1 MSRRPRLEASAVDE
15 PAPEVDRLEGFPHP
29 RQTTTLHGHAE
40 AERALLAS
48 IASGRMHHA
57 WLVTGPEGIGKA
69 TLSYRAAK
77 FLLSRGAAP
86 ALIASEDLA
95 TAADVPA
102 VRQVVALSH
111 PGLLVIRRAWD
122 PQKKRTP
129 QAITVDEVRR
139 LKNFLA
145 HSVEPGAYRV
155 VIVDQADEMNAN
167 AANAL
172 LKSLEEPPAR
182 TVFLLVASEPGRLP
196 ATIGSRCRRLDL
208 KPLPEADLAAAVAGP
223 LAASQAPPLDADRA
237 RLLAALSR
245 GSVRRAL
252 QLGSKDGLKLY
263 GRLLGLVAA
272 LPRLDH
278 AAVQKLAT
286 ELSGPAAEQAFDMGV
301 ALLTDMLGR
310 LVRQAATGAGA
321 IAGEAEIAE
330 RLLAPKS
337 LATYAAL
344 WETIGRDKTLA
355 QTLNLDR
362 KAFIV
367 ETFLRLEGLG
377 RGGAGA

>member
-1 MSRRPRLEASAVDE
+1 M
-15 PAPEVDRLEGFPHP
+15 
-29 RQTTTLHGHAE
+29 
-40 AERALLAS
+40 
-48 IASGRMHHA
+48 
-57 WLVTGPEGIGKA
+57 
-69 TLSYRAAK
+69 
-77 FLLSRGAAP
+77 
-86 ALIASEDLA
+86 
-95 TAADVPA
+95 
-102 VRQVVALSH
+102 
-111 PGLLVIRRAWD
+111 
-122 PQKKRTP
+122 
-129 QAITVDEVRR
+129 
-139 LKNFLA
+139 
-145 HSVEPGAYRV
+145 
-155 VIVDQADEMNAN
+155 
-167 AANAL
+167 
-172 LKSLEEPPAR
+172 
-182 TVFLLVASEPGRLP
+182 
-196 ATIGSRCRRLDL
+196 
-208 KPLPEADLAAAVAGP
+208 
-223 LAASQAPPLDADRA
+223 
-237 RLLAALSR
+237 
-245 GSVRRAL
+245 
-252 QLGSKDGLKLY
+252 KLY
-263 GRLLGLVAA
+263 ERLLGLVAA